1 MLAED
6 DKKNGNPMTD
16 IPEVTEF
23 THAAHAKV
31 RDYLPFEDRTD
42 FDDASRGLI
51 ATWPDDQVLRSDG
64 LPSWDI
70 KAHEYLQGECPET
83 VNPSLWRQAQLNNI
97 HGLFKVCDRLYQVRG
112 YDLANISFVEGDTGW
127 IVIDTGMTAD
137 FAAAALK
144 MANEHLGTRPVTGVI
159 YTHSHVDHYGGARA
173 IITEE
178 EAAERN
184 VPIIAPDGFV
194 HEAVSENVIAG
205 ATMRRRATYMYG
217 LLLPGDPLGH
227 VDTGLGP
234 GSSSGSIGL
243 VAPNDIIKATGEE
256 RVVDGVRIQF
266 QFTPDAEAPAEMM
279 FYFPELKALC
289 TSEVVTHILHNVY
302 TPRGAKVRDALAW
315 AKYIHELMLLF
326 PEADVVFA
334 SHHWPIWGKEKV
346 YDYLGSQ
353 RDLYKYLHDE
363 TLRLANH
370 GLTPLEIAEEI
381 KLPDSLGKI
390 FWNRDYYGTVNH
402 NVKAIYQLYFGWFD
416 GNPANLHPLPPEPA
430 AKKYVEFMGGADAI
444 VEKAGVSFE
453 AGEYRWVAQVLN
465 HVVFAEPDHKPARE
479 LLARAH
485 TQMGYQAES
494 GPWRDFYLTGAQELR
509 NGAPKARVVVNA
521 GSIETLKAVPID
533 LFFDLLAVRLNG
545 PKAAGKRLAL
555 NFVFP
560 DAGEKIS
567 VTVGNGVLNYVN
579 GNLGNSVDAS
589 VTMSRQSWNEL
600 AAAIVTLDD
609 LLGDGRAKVD
619 GDVGALKQLFGL
631 LDDFEIFFN
640 IVEP

>member
-1 MLAED
+1 MSDNTPEI
-6 DKKNGNPMTD
+6 TD
-16 IPEVTEF
+16 TTRAF
-23 THAAHAKV
+23 HAKI
-31 RDYLPFEDRTD
+31 RDYLPFNDRSD
-42 FDDASRGLI
+42 FEDASRGLI
-51 ATWPDDQVLRSDG
+51 ATWDGDQVPRADG

-70 KAHEYLQGECPET
+70 KAHEYVQGDCPET

-97 HGLFKVCDRLYQVRG
+97 HGLFKVCDGLYQVRG
-112 YDLANISFVEGDTGW
+112 YDLANISFVEGKTGW
-127 IVIDTGMTAD
+127 VVIDTGMTQD

-144 MANEHLGTRPVTGVI
+144 MVSEHVGERPVTGLI
-159 YTHSHVDHYGGARA
+159 YTHSHVDHYGGARS

-178 EAAERN
+178 DAAARG
-184 VPIIAPDGFV
+184 VPIIAPDGFLQ
-194 HEAVSENVIAG
+194 ESVSENVIAG

-217 LLLPGDPLGH
+217 LLLPNGPDGH

-234 GSSSGSIGL
+234 GSSSGVIGL

-315 AKYIHELMLLF
+315 GKYIHELMLLF
-326 PEADVVFA
+326 PDADVVFA
-334 SHHWPIWGKEKV
+334 SHHWPIWGKQKV
-346 YDYLGSQ
+346 YEYLGSQ

-381 KLPDSLGKI
+381 KLPDTLGQV

-402 NVKAIYQLYFGWFD
+402 NVKAIYQLYFGWYD
-416 GNPANLHPLPPEPA
+416 GNAANLHKLPPVEA
-430 AKKYVEFMGGADAI
+430 GTRYVEFMGGADAV
-444 VEKAGVSFE
+444 VEKAGASFE
-453 AGEYRWVAQVLN
+453 AGDYRWVAEVLN
-465 HVVFAEPDHKPARE
+465 HVVFAQPDHKAARE

-485 TQMGYQAES
+485 TQMGFQAES
-494 GPWRDFYLTGAQELR
+494 GPWRDFFLTAAQELR
-509 NGAPKARVVVNA
+509 NGAPAARVVSNP
-521 GSIETLKAVPID
+521 GSLETLKAVPID

-545 PKAAGKRLAL
+545 PKAAGTNLAL

-560 DAGEKIS
+560 DAGEKINA
-567 VTVGNGVLNYVN
+567 TVGNGVLNYVAGETN
-579 GNLGNSVDAS
+579 AGADA
-589 VTMSRQSWNEL
+589 T
-600 AAAIVTLDD
+600 VTLSRDHWNN
-609 LLGDGRAKVD
+609 LFAGLTTLENLQEDGHVSVD
-619 GDVGALKQLFGL
+619 GDKGALKQLFGL
-631 LDDFEIFFN
+631 LDNFEIFFN

>member
-1 MLAED
+1 
-6 DKKNGNPMTD
+6 MTD
-16 IPEVTEF
+16 KPELT
-23 THAAHAKV
+23 AATAAKHKALL
-31 RDYLPFEDRTD
+31 DYLPFDDHTD
-42 FDDASRGLI
+42 FGDAARGLI
-51 ATWPDDQVLRSDG
+51 ATWPDPQILRADG

-70 KAHEYLQGECPET
+70 SAREYIAGDCPPS

-112 YDLANISFVEGDTGW
+112 YDLANISFVEGKTGW

-144 MANEHLGTRPVTGVI
+144 MANEHLGERPVSGVI
-159 YTHSHVDHYGGARA
+159 YTHSHIDHYGGARG

-178 EAAERN
+178 EAKERN
-184 VPIIAPDGFV
+184 VPIIAPHGFL

-217 LLLPGDPLGH
+217 LLLPNSPSGH
-227 VDTGLGP
+227 VDVGLGP
-234 GSSSGSIGL
+234 GHSSGAIGL
-243 VAPNDIIKATGEE
+243 VAPNDIIERTGES
-256 RVVDGVRIQF
+256 RVVDGVKIEF

-315 AKYIHELMLLF
+315 AKYIHELMGLF
-326 PEADVVFA
+326 PDADVVFA
-334 SHHWPIWGKEKV
+334 SHHWPIWGKARV
-346 YDYLGSQ
+346 YEYLGLQ

-390 FWNRDYYGTVNH
+390 FANRDYYGTVSH

-416 GNPANLHPLPPEPA
+416 ANPANLHPLPPEPA

-444 VEKAGVSFE
+444 VEKARRDYDKGDF
-453 AGEYRWVAQVLN
+453 RWVAQVLN
-465 HVVFAEPDHKPARE
+465 HVIFAQPDHQAAKD
-479 LLARAH
+479 LIARAY

-494 GPWRDFYLTGAQELR
+494 GPWRDFYLTGAQEIL
-509 NGAPKARVVVNA
+509 NGAPKAKIA
-521 GSIETLKAVPID
+521 STPGTIDTLKAVPID

-545 PKAAGKRLAL
+545 PKAAGLSAVL
-555 NFVFP
+555 NFVFD
-560 DAGEKIS
+560 DAGEKIG
-567 VTVGNGVLNYVN
+567 VTVGNGVVNYTN
-579 GNLGNSVDAS
+579 GILMDNADALIE
-589 VTMSRQSWNEL
+589 VSRADWNEL
-600 AAAIVTLDD
+600 AANMVTLEDLMTEGRMKVGGDAAMLTEFFD
-609 LLGDGRAKVD
+609 LLDT
-619 GDVGALKQLFGL
+619 
-631 LDDFEIFFN
+631 FEIFFN
-640 IVEP
+640 VVTP

>member
-1 MLAED
+1 
-6 DKKNGNPMTD
+6 MTD
-16 IPEVTEF
+16 TPEVT
-23 THAAHAKV
+23 AATAAFHAKL

-42 FDDASRGLI
+42 FEDASRGFV
-51 ATWPDDQVLRSDG
+51 ARWPEDQVPALDG
-64 LPSWDI
+64 RVAWDI
-70 KAHEYLQGECPET
+70 AARGYIEGDCPDT

-127 IVIDTGMTAD
+127 IVLDTGMTAD
-137 FAAAALK
+137 FATAALK
-144 MANEHLGTRPVTGVI
+144 LVNDELGVRPVTGVI
-159 YTHSHVDHYGGARA
+159 YTHSHVDHYGGSRG

-178 EAAERN
+178 EAAMRN
-184 VPIIAPDGFV
+184 VPIIAPDGFL

-217 LLLPGDPLGH
+217 LLLGNGPQAH
-227 VDTGLGP
+227 VDVGLGP
-234 GSSSGSIGL
+234 GNSAGTIGL
-243 VAPNDIIKATGEE
+243 VAPNDIVKATGEE
-256 RVVDGVRIQF
+256 RIVDGVRVQF
-266 QFTPDAEAPAEMM
+266 QYTPDAEAPAEMM

-315 AKYIHELMLLF
+315 SKYIHELMQLF

-334 SHHWPIWGKEKV
+334 SHHWPVWGSEKV
-346 YDYLGSQ
+346 QHYLGLQ

-370 GLTPLEIAEEI
+370 GLTPLEIAEEV
-381 KLPDSLGKI
+381 KLPDSLAQV
-390 FWNRDYYGTVNH
+390 FANRDYYGTVNH

-416 GNPANLHPLPPEPA
+416 GNPANLHPLPPVPA

-444 VEKAGVSFE
+444 VEKA
-453 AGEYRWVAQVLN
+453 AACYDKGEFRWVAQVLN
-465 HVVFAEPDHKPARE
+465 HVVFAEPTHKAARE

-509 NGAPKARVVVNA
+509 NGAPAARVVSNP
-521 GSIETLKAVPID
+521 GSLDTLKAIPID
-533 LFFDLLAVRLNG
+533 LFFDALAVRLNG
-545 PKAAGKRLAL
+545 PKAAGKTAAL

-567 VTVGNGVLNYVN
+567 VTLGNGVINYVS
-579 GNLGNSVDAS
+579 GTLAEDVDAT
-589 VTMSRQSWNEL
+589 VTVSRQNWNEL
-600 AAAIVTLDD
+600 AANMVTLDA
-609 LLGDGRAKVD
+609 LLDDGRVEVD
-619 GDVGALKQLFGL
+619 GDASALTDLFAL